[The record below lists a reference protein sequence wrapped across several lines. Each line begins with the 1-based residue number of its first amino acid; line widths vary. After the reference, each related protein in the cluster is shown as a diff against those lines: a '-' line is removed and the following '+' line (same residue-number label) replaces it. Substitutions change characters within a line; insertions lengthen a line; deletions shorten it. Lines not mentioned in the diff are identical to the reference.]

1 VANPADLTAE
11 VLKTSATFGHCLDAF
26 LADPS
31 FSALVLPMVFAH
43 SSSSGARAP
52 AVIEASRK
60 TDRPLAIV
68 WMNEWYQ
75 GPGSELYDADP
86 RVAIFRSMDRCF
98 AALRAW
104 LDWHDYRP
112 QPRAVETRHSHRE
125 AESSAREIIKRY
137 SGVGHALSETDSK
150 QILQAYGVP
159 VPAEEIAVNAEAA
172 QQAAARIGLPV
183 VVKIS
188 SPDILHKTE
197 VGGIKLGLNT
207 AEAVRDAT
215 RDVLASAARHAPD
228 ARIEG
233 VSIQQMAPPGVE
245 MVVGI
250 KRDTQFGPLI
260 AVGLGG
266 IMVELLKDTAVRL
279 APVSEETAR
288 EMLASLKG
296 YKLLTGY
303 RGGSPANIDQLVDT
317 ICRLSELAHD
327 LQDVVEEVDVNPV
340 IVSPSGAVAA
350 DALIVV
356 KNDREA
362 FDARQKH

>member
-1 VANPADLTAE
+1 
-11 VLKTSATFGHCLDAF
+11 
-26 LADPS
+26 
-31 FSALVLPMVFAH
+31 
-43 SSSSGARAP
+43 
-52 AVIEASRK
+52 
-60 TDRPLAIV
+60 
-68 WMNEWYQ
+68 
-75 GPGSELYDADP
+75 
-86 RVAIFRSMDRCF
+86 
-98 AALRAW
+98 
-104 LDWHDYRP
+104 
-112 QPRAVETRHSHRE
+112 
-125 AESSAREIIKRY
+125 
-137 SGVGHALSETDSK
+137 VGHALSETDSK

-207 AEAVRDAT
+207 AEAVRDAA

-303 RGGSPANIDQLVDT
+303 RGGSATNIDQLVDT

-362 FDARQKH
+362 LDARQKH